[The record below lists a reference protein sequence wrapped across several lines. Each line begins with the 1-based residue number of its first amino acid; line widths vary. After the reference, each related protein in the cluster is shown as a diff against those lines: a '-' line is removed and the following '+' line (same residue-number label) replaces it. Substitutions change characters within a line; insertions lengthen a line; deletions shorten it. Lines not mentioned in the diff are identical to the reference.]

1 MRLNR
6 SDLISIL
13 VTAFLQVQETRV
25 LFIIRRHR
33 SLVVVVVVVFPL
45 FIGNSSRHGEKHG
58 ITAGDVQVLLARV
71 STLPWVLQSLILARR
86 MSRAHVNHFL
96 DEYYCPRHGG
106 G

>member
-6 SDLISIL
+6 SGLISIL

-45 FIGNSSRHGEKHG
+45 FIGNSSCYGEKHG
-58 ITAGDVQVLLARV
+58 FTPGDVQVLLAPA
-71 STLPWVLQSLILARR
+71 STLPWVLQSFILARR
-86 MSRAHVNHFL
+86 MSRAHVNHFR
-96 DEYYCPRHGG
+96 DDFHCPRHGSG
-106 G
+106 